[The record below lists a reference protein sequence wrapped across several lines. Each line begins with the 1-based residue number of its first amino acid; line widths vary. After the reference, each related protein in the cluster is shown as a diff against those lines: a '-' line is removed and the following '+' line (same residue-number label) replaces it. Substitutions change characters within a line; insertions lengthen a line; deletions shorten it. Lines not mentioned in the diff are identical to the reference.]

1 MNDQTVDISPEV
13 LFEASNA
20 FAKAKEDNQK
30 QIKELED
37 AIKKVQ
43 AAWPNAAKQ
52 GFFQTYK
59 LWEEHVQGFSIL
71 LDQIA
76 MDLHAI
82 AERFQETDKF

>member
-1 MNDQTVDISPEV
+1 MTEQTIDISPEV
-13 LFEASNA
+13 LIEASGA
-20 FAKAKEDNQK
+20 FDKAKEDNQK
-30 QIKELED
+30 QIKELET

-59 LWEEHVQGFSIL
+59 MWEEHMQGFSVL
-71 LDQIA
+71 LEQIA
-76 MDLHAI
+76 TDLHAI